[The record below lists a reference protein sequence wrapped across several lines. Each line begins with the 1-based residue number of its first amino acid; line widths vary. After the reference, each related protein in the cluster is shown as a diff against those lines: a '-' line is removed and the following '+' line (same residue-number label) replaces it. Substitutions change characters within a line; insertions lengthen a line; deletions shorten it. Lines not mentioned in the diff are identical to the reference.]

1 MYCGM
6 PELPPWRSLCPP
18 TARCWSLGCPT
29 TGKASPIPAPDPGSR
44 VNRYAGAGKDPRWQT
59 GHTDPRWIHRRRD
72 ASDKVG
78 IMIRIVLVDDQE
90 LVRTGLRS
98 LSQHEGDI
106 AVVAEAP
113 DGETGLAVIRQHRPD
128 VVLMDIRMPRMDGI
142 IATAQVVADPTLEG
156 VRVIVLTT
164 FDEDDDI
171 TAAIRAG
178 ASGYLL
184 KDVTPDDLRAAIRVV
199 AQGESLLSPSVTTKV
214 LERLAAERGEQVR
227 PQLLVGLTDREREVL
242 SRIGLGE
249 SNAEIGVS
257 LHISPA
263 TARTYVSRLL
273 SKLHARDRSQ
283 LVVLAYESGLIT
295 PGSGP
300 GR

>member
-1 MYCGM
+1 
-6 PELPPWRSLCPP
+6 
-18 TARCWSLGCPT
+18 
-29 TGKASPIPAPDPGSR
+29 
-44 VNRYAGAGKDPRWQT
+44 
-59 GHTDPRWIHRRRD
+59 
-72 ASDKVG
+72 
-78 IMIRIVLVDDQE
+78 MIRIVLVDDQE

-98 LSQHEGDI
+98 LSQHEGDT

-113 DGETGLAVIRQHRPD
+113 DGETGLAVIRQHRPG

-214 LERLAAERGEQVR
+214 LERLAAERDEQVR

-273 SKLHARDRSQ
+273 SKLYARDRSQ